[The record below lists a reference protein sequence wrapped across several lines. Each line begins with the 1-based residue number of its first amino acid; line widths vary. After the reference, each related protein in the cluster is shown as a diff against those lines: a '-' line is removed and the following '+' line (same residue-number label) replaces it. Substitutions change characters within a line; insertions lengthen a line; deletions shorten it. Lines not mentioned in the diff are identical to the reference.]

1 MLLTLNL
8 MDSTK
13 KSKTIIIDTSAV
25 LSGKPINFDNILI
38 VTTPGVS
45 NELKPGGKDY
55 RNLQFL
61 FEKGLLIQEPTRKSI
76 EYIQDISKKTG
87 DVARLSNTDVE
98 ILALSLDLNR
108 KSKNEIIILSDDYS
122 IQNVSNFLKI
132 RFLNISQPGITKRF
146 KWSYKCRGCGKKYN
160 NNTKICNIC
169 GSKIKIYISKIKKI
183 NNHK

>member
-1 MLLTLNL
+1 MY
-8 MDSTK
+8 K
-13 KSKTIIIDTSAV
+13 KFIIIDTSAIF
-25 LSGKPINFDNILI
+25 SGKSLNINDSTLI
-38 VTTPGVS
+38 TTNSVI
-45 NELKPGGKDY
+45 NEIKPGGKDY

-98 ILALSLDLNR
+98 ILALALDLNR

-146 KWSYKCRGCGKKYN
+146 KWSYKCRGCGKTYK

-169 GSKIKIYISKIKKI
+169 GSKIKIYISKTKKI